1 MPLNSSSQHKRQFC
15 RVLLNLSSNCRSQTV
30 KAKEKQRRGVFL
42 YNTQGSRGSL
52 LNAKRC
58 FSCHFQQKEAHK
70 ITECFLIPL
79 TTFPASQIRTLG
91 PQRPCEEAK
100 DARAAASTAPGGS
113 LGPAPRRSEAPH
125 CLQRR
130 FAAAP
135 LTSSCANIVAN
146 EAQEAAQPHRSL
158 CWFYHPAAAPLP
170 RHGSP
175 ATRGVAVPGARPWRG
190 GTPGCQRAA
199 GPGAAGWEPPKHSQL
214 LLHLCSSEGKDRND
228 GWESKGSE
236 ENRIGLPLSI
246 NVTVNYSL
254 LH

>member
-100 DARAAASTAPGGS
+100 DARAAASTAPGV
-113 LGPAPRRSEAPH
+113 P
-125 CLQRR
+125 
-130 FAAAP
+130 
-135 LTSSCANIVAN
+135 
-146 EAQEAAQPHRSL
+146 
-158 CWFYHPAAAPLP
+158 WAPLP
-170 RHGSP
+170 ADLRLPIACSAALQQLRSHLPVLILSLTRPRRRLSLTGVCVGFTTPRQPPSPGTAPLPPAAWRCQEPGRGVGAPRGVSVPQGRVLRDGSP
-175 ATRGVAVPGARPWRG
+175 QSTASSCSISAR
-190 GTPGCQRAA
+190 QREKTETMA
-199 GPGAAGWEPPKHSQL
+199 GNQKEA
-214 LLHLCSSEGKDRND
+214 R
-228 GWESKGSE
+228 
-236 ENRIGLPLSI
+236 RIASAYLRAL
-246 NVTVNYSL
+246 T
-254 LH
+254 